1 MGLHLVLDGLTVEQ
15 LVQYKDDLKYYEKM
29 IDKKL
34 GVEKSYQCS
43 KWYDPQE
50 IIRDMGKDG
59 VISEAAER
67 VLDDLYMDAMLGQE
81 VLEKVTRT
89 LKSWKKLNRVPFKEV
104 KELLGKIEFQG
115 F

>member
-1 MGLHLVLDGLTVEQ
+1 M
-15 LVQYKDDLKYYEKM
+15 
-29 IDKKL
+29 
-34 GVEKSYQCS
+34 KSYKNS
-43 KWYDPQE
+43 NAYDASE
-50 IIRDMGKDG
+50 IISDLRKDG
-59 VISEAAER
+59 IIVPEVEIF
-67 VLDDLYMDAMLGQE
+67 LNDLYMDAMLGQE